1 MCLRYCAQK
10 RNAQRNSLHG
20 EVKVSRAVVVNVTL
34 NLLAQVGQAN
44 TNFHAAHGQDYK
56 AQQGVS

>member
-34 NLLAQVGQAN
+34 NLQVGQAN
-44 TNFHAAHGQDYK
+44 TRFHAAHGQDYE
-56 AQQGVS
+56 AQQGEG